1 MVIIYFNGRDTD
13 SCVLKLMLC
22 RVDKMPEGLLLCVG
36 DCSSITGF
44 LKNKGVNALYL
55 LVKKGILTMLRQE
68 RILII

>member
-1 MVIIYFNGRDTD
+1 MVIIYFNGCDAG

-22 RVDKMPEGLLLCVG
+22 RVNRMQEGFYYAWGIVAALP
-36 DCSSITGF
+36 DF
-44 LKNKGVNALYL
+44 ENKGVNALYL